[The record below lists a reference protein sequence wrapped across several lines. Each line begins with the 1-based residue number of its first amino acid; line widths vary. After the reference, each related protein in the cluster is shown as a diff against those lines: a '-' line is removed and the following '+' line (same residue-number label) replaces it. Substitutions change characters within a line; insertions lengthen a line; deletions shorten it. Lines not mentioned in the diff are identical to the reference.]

1 MAIVKFVD
9 SFLMNFFFFFFK
21 FSVNN
26 WCNSLYVVIAKSLVA
41 QLTALGVY
49 NGEVWGLSPPPP
61 LYLFNF

>member
-9 SFLMNFFFFFFK
+9 SLLMIFFFFK

-49 NGEVWGLSPPPP
+49 IGEVWGLSPPPP

>member
-9 SFLMNFFFFFFK
+9 SLLMIFFFFLK

-26 WCNSLYVVIAKSLVA
+26 WSNSLCVVIAKSLVA